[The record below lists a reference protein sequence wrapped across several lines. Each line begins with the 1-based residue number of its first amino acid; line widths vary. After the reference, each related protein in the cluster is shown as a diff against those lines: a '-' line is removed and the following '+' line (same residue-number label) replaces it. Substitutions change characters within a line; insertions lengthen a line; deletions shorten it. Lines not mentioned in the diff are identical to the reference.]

1 MNNEVR
7 GENKIIPK
15 NCRSKGIRPITCK
28 INPNIRNNYHQMDNN
43 PQSPKIKTNEFRC
56 NSQPRL
62 FSLIDI
68 KDRYHSKTTSV
79 PNQYKRKIYS
89 NINKLLYDKN
99 SDIYKIPQID
109 YDLIK
114 KNIKNKTMSTIE
126 KKDEIEEEKLEEK
139 EEKEKENKKKDN
151 KNKEKKL
158 KRNKSQENLSANY
171 SRIQSAIVSRK
182 ERLYKPIYWN
192 NAEISKKQRDKYMPE
207 GYEYFEK
214 QNLKEFN
221 QNYLKNNYV
230 KNINNDIQNKKN
242 KNLNNENSQENS
254 HILLRKLN
262 KMKQLQSDIF
272 FMKDKDIKK
281 EENKKQ
287 TIAKQNLYKFT
298 DSDIFNLKNNDPIII
313 EKSGERSFFR
323 NLKNNVENNNN
334 IAYNMN
340 NETKLGW
347 KLRNPLPS
355 LYNYT
360 STQYHLLNRN
370 IKNIGKTK
378 ESVFNECK
386 KLPESNFNPIHKQK
400 SLCEF
405 IDLCR
410 VSAPKIN
417 NDYNKAINLN
427 PNIFR
432 RKNESSSE
440 FFDIYNQY
448 NSICDKPFQKFNPIK
463 DVI

>member
-1 MNNEVR
+1 MNNEISEF
-7 GENKIIPK
+7 GENKIMPK
-15 NCRSKGIRPITCK
+15 NSRSKAVRPITCK
-28 INPNIRNNYHQMDNN
+28 INPNVRNTNYHKIDNH

-68 KDRYHSKTTSV
+68 KDKYHSKTTSV

-99 SDIYKIPQID
+99 SNIFKIPQID

-114 KNIKNKTMSTIE
+114 KNIKNKTISTID
-126 KKDEIEEEKLEEK
+126 KKDEKEEEK
-139 EEKEKENKKKDN
+139 EEEKENKSKK
-151 KNKEKKL
+151 KEKKL
-158 KRNKSQENLSANY
+158 RRNKSQENLNSNY
-171 SRIQSAIVSRK
+171 GRIQSAIVSRK

-207 GYEYFEK
+207 GYEFFEK
-214 QNLKEFN
+214 KNLKEFSE
-221 QNYLKNNYV
+221 NYLKNNYV
-230 KNINNDIQNKKN
+230 KNDIVKNVIINK
-242 KNLNNENSQENS
+242 KNLNNQNN

-262 KMKQLQSDIF
+262 QIKQLQSDIF

-281 EENKKQ
+281 EENKNQ
-287 TIAKQNLYKFT
+287 TIAKKNLFKFT
-298 DSDIFNLKNNDPIII
+298 DSDIFNLKNSDPIII

-323 NLKNNVENNNN
+323 NLKNISENNNN
-334 IAYNMN
+334 NVTYNIN
-340 NETKLGW
+340 NETLLGW

-360 STQYHLLNRN
+360 STKYHLLNRN
-370 IKNIGKTK
+370 IKNIGNTK

-386 KLPESNFNPIHKQK
+386 KLPDNFNPIHKQK

-417 NDYNKAINLN
+417 NDYNKALNQN

-432 RKNESSSE
+432 KKNESSSE
-440 FFDIYNQY
+440 FFDIYNHY
-448 NSICDKPFQKFNPIK
+448 NSLCDKPFQKFNPIK
-463 DVI
+463 DII